1 MEPNG
6 NGTSCR
12 GATDGPALASVS
24 LERGEIVAG
33 GRREFHPSSTGTR
46 DGTKMIGV
54 KLATYLIEA
63 LELLDRVDRLLA
75 AGARLAHFLPFVATL
90 RIHYH
95 YYYYYYC
102 SLSFFLF
109 LSLCVCLSVSGCSS
123 TRECARTNR
132 IFRFLGPETLSGNAR
147 THTRMYATHC
157 AARSGD
163 GIRCCT
169 CVMYTLATH
178 ATGCRRCF
186 YDATTR

>member
-1 MEPNG
+1 
-6 NGTSCR
+6 
-12 GATDGPALASVS
+12 
-24 LERGEIVAG
+24 
-33 GRREFHPSSTGTR
+33 
-46 DGTKMIGV
+46 MIGV
-54 KLATYLIEA
+54 KLATYLVEA

-75 AGARLAHFLPFVATL
+75 AGARLAHFPPFVATL

-95 YYYYYYC
+95 YYYYYYYYYSL
-102 SLSFFLF
+102 SLSFFVS
-109 LSLCVCLSVSGCSS
+109 LSLSLSLSLSVSGCSS

-157 AARSGD
+157 ARSGD